1 MHAINKIVQD
11 VLNEN
16 LIERI
21 NFYRAVQAKVKQGT
35 YQYQLI
41 LTKQARDIVIIKWNE
56 SKLSK
61 NKEPKGFA
69 R

>member
-21 NFYRAVQAKVKQGT
+21 NFYQAVQAKVK
-35 YQYQLI
+35 
-41 LTKQARDIVIIKWNE
+41 ARDLSVSINLNKT
-56 SKLSK
+56 SKGHSH
-61 NKEPKGFA
+61 N
-69 R
+69 